1 MKRFLLLL
9 LLIEASHASS
19 WADTALVVHRKS
31 GETIEFA
38 FSEEPVV
45 TYADGFLVVSEGKA
59 SVLYPLT
66 DIQKFT
72 FGEVTDHVTRITS
85 PADALPHPT
94 YIYNVGGMLLRTF
107 SPSDDR
113 STSASLD
120 GLPAGTYIIK
130 NGTTSYKIIKK

>member
-9 LLIEASHASS
+9 LLIEASHTSS

-72 FGEVTDHVTRITS
+72 FDEVTDRVTRITS
-85 PADALPHPT
+85 PADAPHPT
-94 YIYNVGGMLLRTF
+94 HIYNVGGMLLRTF